1 MTDNTVISA
10 KAEIQKSAIL
20 SEAKDLALGNRNCV
34 VAKKMNGIPSD
45 TTLEAA
51 RKEFEILRRLGP
63 HVRARMEFEMSDN
76 LRRIVEAGV
85 RHRHPDF
92 DEKKI
97 RLEVLRLMIRDKLY
111 RQMLKGTETRS

>member
-1 MTDNTVISA
+1 MNTMPA
-10 KAEIQKSAIL
+10 
-20 SEAKDLALGNRNCV
+20 
-34 VAKKMNGIPSD
+34 D
-45 TTLEAA
+45 TTIETV

-63 HVRARMEFEMSDN
+63 QVRARMAFDMSDS

-97 RLEVLRLMIRDKLY
+97 RLQVLRLMIGDKLY
-111 RQMLKGTETRS
+111 RQMLKGTEKRS

>member
-1 MTDNTVISA
+1 
-10 KAEIQKSAIL
+10 
-20 SEAKDLALGNRNCV
+20 
-34 VAKKMNGIPSD
+34 MNGIPAD

-63 HVRARMEFEMSDN
+63 QVRARMAFEMSDN

-97 RLEVLRLMIRDKLY
+97 KLEVLRLMIGDKLY
-111 RQMLKGTETRS
+111 RQMVTETKGQS